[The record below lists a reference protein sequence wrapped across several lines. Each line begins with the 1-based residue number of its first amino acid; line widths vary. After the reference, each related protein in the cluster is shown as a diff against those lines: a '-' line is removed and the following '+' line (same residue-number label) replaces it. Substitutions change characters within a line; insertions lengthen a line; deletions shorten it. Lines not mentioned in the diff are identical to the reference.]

1 MIGKIS
7 PLHLPTKFT
16 LMSATEKGQSL
27 VQEIAKLLI
36 SQNKT
41 LSVAE
46 SCTGGKISSIITSVS
61 GSSNFFKGGIIAY
74 SNQVKINK
82 LRVYTKIGVS
92 ILERKKKQ
100 LLLVSIKFSY
110 KVNNNKNV
118 DNINNLI
125 SYTDIKKFL
134 KTYIESS
141 RCQTLEKLIID
152 CSQIVR
158 RRFKIQNVSLEIEKP
173 EVAKKYG
180 CQSISVSK

>member
-1 MIGKIS
+1 M
-7 PLHLPTKFT
+7 FT
-16 LMSATEKGQSL
+16 
-27 VQEIAKLLI
+27 VR
-36 SQNKT
+36 
-41 LSVAE
+41 
-46 SCTGGKISSIITSVS
+46 
-61 GSSNFFKGGIIAY
+61 
-74 SNQVKINK
+74 INK

-92 ILERKKKQ
+92 IQERKKKQ
-100 LLLVSIKFSY
+100 RLLVSIKFSY
-110 KVNNNKNV
+110 RVNNNKNA

-141 RCQTLEKLIID
+141 QCQTLEKLIID

-180 CQSISVSK
+180 CQSVSVSK